1 MLPDTPR
8 SRRGSSGVEKAQWRS
23 VYESTAYDQ
32 LPWFDPGPSRG
43 VRYAVEERF
52 LPEKGELLDVGC
64 GAGSNLIFLAG
75 KGLNVH
81 GVDLSPGAVA
91 AARARAHEA
100 GREIDVREG
109 DVLALPFADGSFD
122 AAVDNGCFHA
132 IPISRRE
139 RYAKEMH
146 RVLKPEGRFVLSW
159 VAREHTGPMGPRH
172 RPSLLEVTKL
182 LESRFLFV
190 RTGFS
195 PGQEEEGP
203 AAYFAFLSRR
213 SGPYPPRR

>member
-1 MLPDTPR
+1 MLPSRGR
-8 SRRGSSGVEKAQWRS
+8 SRKGSSAVEKAAWRS
-23 VYESTAYDQ
+23 VYENTAYDQ

-43 VRYAVEERF
+43 VRLAVEERF

-64 GAGSNLIFLAG
+64 GAGSNLIFLAERG
-75 KGLNVH
+75 FAVH
-81 GVDLSPGAVA
+81 GVDLSPGAVE
-91 AARARAHEA
+91 AARERARQA
-100 GREIDVREG
+100 GRAIDVREG

-122 AAVDNGCFHA
+122 VAVDNGCFHT
-132 IPISRRE
+132 IPFSRRE
-139 RYAKEMH
+139 RYAKEMY
-146 RVLKPEGRFVLSW
+146 RVLKPDGRFVLSW
-159 VAREHTGPMGPRH
+159 VAREHTSPRGPPH

-213 SGPYPPRR
+213 SSPYPPRR